1 MSTEIDWSGILANEP
16 AHDLEP
22 LDTDPAAIEA
32 RMVAHEVRR
41 LRVRKLAQQAVR
53 DAERAEAEP
62 FDAGTLA
69 ELLARPKPPRGR
81 VEGLIPWEASALLVA
96 QRKAGKTTAT
106 LNLARCLLT
115 GERFLDR
122 FDVRPVRGRVG
133 LLNYEVSGAQLA
145 AWADDHEVPDG
156 RLFVVNLR
164 GRRNPLDHE
173 GDRAALAD
181 LLRAHEVETLIV
193 DPFGRAYS
201 GESQNDAAAVGQWLV
216 GLDRFA
222 RSEVGALDL
231 ILTAHAGWN
240 GERTR
245 GSSALEDW
253 ADVIMTMTRDENTD
267 ARYLR
272 AEGRDVELPEDR
284 LDYDHETRTLSL
296 SGDGSRKTAGATKRD
311 AETAEDILDA
321 LADAPEGLS
330 GKGLA
335 DTLERKDADLTRVR
349 DALVRDGR
357 ITKERRPGRGGGMVY
372 RLGDPEGTEHTEK
385 VPSRHVPNLPNL
397 PSSSG
402 GSGSGGSKPEG
413 TETETCPLHVTIPPQ
428 IEPCRF
434 HGMTDTPGCYSCD
447 LTHGREVTS

>member
-22 LDTDPAAIEA
+22 HDTDPAAIEA

-173 GDRAALAD
+173 GDRAALAG

-296 SGDGSRKTAGATKRD
+296 SGDGSRKTAGASRH
-311 AETAEDILDA
+311 
-321 LADAPEGLS
+321 LA
-330 GKGLA
+330 
-335 DTLERKDADLTRVR
+335 
-349 DALVRDGR
+349 ALVVAVVEIVAEHGPMNGAEV
-357 ITKERRPGRGGGMVY
+357 ERQLRADEVAHQKGDHSKALKAAVDAGSLTVTPGTR
-372 RLGDPEGTEHTEK
+372 
-385 VPSRHVPNLPNL
+385 
-397 PSSSG
+397 
-402 GSGSGGSKPEG
+402 GSKIYDVPRRTPTYPSGAPSTYPDPPYIGGVGEGVPE
-413 TETETCPLHVTIPPQ
+413 TSTYPRAVPPDLCPLHRDRPHPDACFT
-428 IEPCRF
+428 CA
-434 HGMTDTPGCYSCD
+434 G
-447 LTHGREVTS
+447 LAGRGWES